1 MPLRLCRGCLPEQAT
16 VEPLSADRVGSV
28 MFAMFGQRR
37 VAPLDPPVDT
47 PLGEQIDGG
56 GEVDL

>member
-1 MPLRLCRGCLPEQAT
+1 MPLRLCRGCLTEQAT

-37 VAPLDPPVDT
+37 VAPLDHPVDT

-56 GEVDL
+56 VEIDE